1 MASNSGI
8 QKLMEAERKAA
19 QIVAEARKE
28 RTERLK
34 SARNEAM
41 KEIETFRY
49 TLPSVVR
56 HQFDCSHFCQI
67 TLTAAIYDSMIR
79 AQKQR
84 ELDEMQ
90 QKMQA
95 VNTSQSELQQETEQK
110 IVDLQQ
116 MFKENVADSIQI
128 LLQKVGEVDVS
139 VPDTYKQR
147 GASARGN

>member
-1 MASNSGI
+1 MGRMAQGRSDGI
-8 QKLMEAERKAA
+8 QKLMQAEQKAA

-41 KEIETFRY
+41 KEIDTF
-49 TLPSVVR
+49 
-56 HQFDCSHFCQI
+56 
-67 TLTAAIYDSMIR
+67 R
-79 AQKQR
+79 AQKQK

-90 QKMQA
+90 QKMAA
-95 VNTSQSELQQETEQK
+95 VNTSHSELQQETQQK
-110 IVDLQQ
+110 IQDLSQ

-128 LLQKVGEVDVS
+128 LLAKVGEVDIS